1 MRTIG
6 KRQQQAI
13 TAEASGTQLAE
24 GARFSESISKL
35 ASCAY
40 MPKGVY
46 RYKSHEQANAH
57 QLECLARSMALLA
70 LGRR

>member
-1 MRTIG
+1 MRIIG
-6 KRQQQAI
+6 KRLQQAI

-35 ASCAY
+35 AGCVY
-40 MPKGVY
+40 MPKGIY
-46 RYKSHEQANAH
+46 RYKSHEEANAH
-57 QLECLARSMALLA
+57 QLECLARGMAVLA